1 MALEKLGSYINLV
14 SGPFHPFGGAI
25 DIVVVQQQDGTFK
38 SSPWYVRFGKF
49 QGVLKSREKIV
60 DIAVNGEDVGF
71 HMYLDHKGEAFFLHD
86 ADTDEEGEGSGGDFA
101 TSPESSGDEREDR
114 VEMSEKS
121 QLHEEQTI
129 NVHGSESSQL
139 NKDQN
144 IEIREQL
151 DKGENGQSSECQI
164 VKKDDEEG
172 TGSVQLNEGQIIK
185 RTASRRMTILQLMF
199 GRRSRKN
206 NSGAG
211 VERVNSLERAEIAAD
226 LLEMKW
232 STNLSMR
239 DRKGLESISG
249 TFGGQ
254 DENSVDQESANVTVG
269 DQELKIQSSKADL
282 HEGMLAENE
291 VDVGVVELNS
301 TDVGDQEEL
310 LLKSDEMVN
319 IRVMEEEVKVQHF
332 EAGNADLDQ
341 HENLLAEGEKVELKV
356 VESGSDNL
364 GCQDENLAINSEST
378 NLGLVKEVVEV
389 QLSEVGGVDVDLHQ
403 STLVDNEMV
412 NLRVVESDSCTLGV
426 QDNNS
431 VKTANSVSARA
442 VEQMVEA
449 PSSESGCAYLDLH
462 DSLPTV
468 SGESDASDGLGSL
481 DVPSSHNSTNY
492 EVYEREIDFGGED
505 QNFVGNLLEETVH
518 VFPEHIEV
526 EEETAGAS
534 NTDHDSHE
542 RSLTTAE
549 EKANVFSDCTDAVSV
564 HEGKKDAV
572 GNGTREINQVVAID
586 SFEINKQEQDDIPGK
601 NNVLD
606 SHVPEANSRL
616 ASVNSY
622 SVNLLEPDLTAI
634 SIEKSIDTTLDE
646 VEVPS
651 QDILSETI
659 EPALDE
665 QQQEENFQVPELEIE
680 DHPVKSSKL
689 ELSSETLDFGKGGNN
704 TKHGFLSEGSICK
717 TPRRVSLLTNE
728 LESTSLLTSPNSN
741 GPKDGKSIY
750 GVSVSENS
758 EELQF
763 DFSDGEGEA
772 DNENEVATTNVA
784 TVSTN
789 EKETPESEIEE
800 ADALDSE
807 SHFETSPISIP
818 GPSNTRNESMTRS
831 LPNIQFDKIELIE
844 RLSCSLEMGEVKN
857 EKDSL
862 PTVLKGDDQSTSNL
876 SQINTESGKI
886 HDGSVPDAPDE
897 KSATLSH
904 LIELS
909 LCKHMLS
916 EGMGEEAARQAFDSQ
931 KLTLEKFHELGPLN
945 LIKNDKLV
953 VRIGSHY
960 FPYEAAAPVVLGMAS
975 FGEPA
980 KELLNLKG
988 MIRVEQVDPTKSIVR
1003 AAGSWR
1009 LWPFGFKRS
1018 KTISTYTV
1026 TRDGLDSN
1034 LEVCEGVNAKSG
1046 RKKVRSLVPSTEE
1059 IASLH
1064 LKEGRNVVTFTFS
1077 TPVLGKQQVDARI
1090 FLWKWNTRI
1099 VISDVDGTI
1108 TRSDVLGQFMPL
1120 VGVDWSQTGVA
1131 HLFSAI
1137 KDNGYQLLFLS
1148 ARAIS
1153 QAHLTR
1159 QFLFNLKQDGKALPD
1174 GPVVISPDGLFPSL
1188 YREVIR
1194 RAPHEFKISC
1204 LEAIKALFPADCNPF
1219 YAGFGNRDTDE
1230 ISYLK
1235 VGVPMGKIFIINPK
1249 GEVAVHRRVDT
1260 KSYSSLHALVHGMF
1274 PPYSTLEQE
1283 GFNDVNFWRLP
1294 LPSIDL

>member
-1 MALEKLGSYINLV
+1 MALVKLGSYINLV

-49 QGVLKSREKIV
+49 QGVLKSKEKIV
-60 DIAVNGEDVGF
+60 DISVNGEDVGF

-101 TSPESSGDEREDR
+101 MSPESSGDEREDK
-114 VEMSEKS
+114 VEKSEKS

-129 NVHGSESSQL
+129 NVQGSESNQL
-139 NKDQN
+139 NKDQI
-144 IEIREQL
+144 IEIGEKL
-151 DKGENGQSSECQI
+151 DKDETGQSNEGQI
-164 VKKDDEEG
+164 VKQEDERTE
-172 TGSVQLNEGQIIK
+172 SVQLNEGQIIK

-239 DRKGLESISG
+239 DRKVLESISG
-249 TFGGQ
+249 TSGGQ
-254 DENSVDQESANVTVG
+254 DEYSVDREVVNVRVG
-269 DQELKIQSSKADL
+269 DQNLKIQSSEAGSACPDL
-282 HEGMLAENE
+282 NEGTLAENG
-291 VDVGVVELNS
+291 VDVGVVEFNS
-301 TDVGDQEEL
+301 ANVGDQEEIL
-310 LLKSDEMVN
+310 VKSDETVN
-319 IRVMEEEVKVQHF
+319 IRVMEEEEEEVKVQQI
-332 EAGNADLDQ
+332 EAGNADVDQ
-341 HENLLAEGEKVELKV
+341 HEILLAEGEKVELKV
-356 VESGSDNL
+356 VESGSENL
-364 GCQDENLAINSEST
+364 RGQDENLAKSGEST
-378 NLGLVKEVVEV
+378 NLVLDEELVEL
-389 QLSEVGGVDVDLHQ
+389 QLSEVGSVGVDLHR
-403 STLVDNEMV
+403 SAVVENEMV
-412 NLRVVESDSCTLGV
+412 NLRVVESDSCTSGV
-426 QDNNS
+426 QDDNS
-431 VKTANSVSARA
+431 VNTAESVNAMA
-442 VEQMVEA
+442 AEQVVEV
-449 PSSESGCAYLDLH
+449 PSSEAGCADLDLH
-462 DSLPTV
+462 DSLPAV

-481 DVPSSHNSTNY
+481 HVHNSPNY
-492 EVYEREIDFGGED
+492 EMYEREIDFGAED
-505 QNFVGNLLEETVH
+505 RNLLQETVK
-518 VFPEHIEV
+518 VFPQNVDLEDI
-526 EEETAGAS
+526 AGAS

-542 RSLTTAE
+542 RSLTTSE
-549 EKANVFSDCTDAVSV
+549 EKTNEFSDCTDAVSV
-564 HEGKKDAV
+564 HEGKEDAV
-572 GNGTREINQVVAID
+572 ENGIREIDQVVAVD
-586 SFEINKQEQDDIPGK
+586 SLEINKQEQDDIPGK

-606 SHVPEANSRL
+606 SHAPEANSRL
-616 ASVNSY
+616 ASANSY
-622 SVNLLEPDLTAI
+622 SIDLLEPDLTTI
-634 SIEKSIDTTLDE
+634 SIEKSIDTTVDKSE
-646 VEVPS
+646 VSS
-651 QDILSETI
+651 QDVPPETV
-659 EPALDE
+659 ELTSDE
-665 QQQEENFQVPELEIE
+665 QQQEEKFRVPKLEIA
-680 DHPVKSSKL
+680 DHPVKSSIL
-689 ELSSETLDFGKGGNN
+689 ELSSEILDFSKGGNSTN
-704 TKHGFLSEGSICK
+704 HGLHSEGSICK
-717 TPRRVSLLTNE
+717 TQRRVSLLTNE
-728 LESTSLLTSPNSN
+728 LESTSLLTSSNSN
-741 GPKDGKSIY
+741 GPKDGNSTY
-750 GVSVSENS
+750 VSNSENS
-758 EELQF
+758 DELQF

-772 DNENEVATTNVA
+772 DCENVVAATKVI

-807 SHFETSPISIP
+807 SHYETSPISIP
-818 GPSNTRNESMTRS
+818 GTSNTRNESMTRS

-844 RLSCSLEMGEVKN
+844 RLSCSLETGEVKN

-862 PTVLKGDDQSTSNL
+862 STVLKGDDQSSSNL
-876 SQINTESGKI
+876 SHINSEPGKN

-897 KSATLSH
+897 KYATFSP

-931 KLTLEKFHELGPLN
+931 KLTLEKFRELGPLN

-975 FGEPA
+975 FGEQA

-988 MIRVEQVDPTKSIVR
+988 MIRVEQIDPTKSIVR
-1003 AAGSWR
+1003 AVGSWR

-1018 KTISTYTV
+1018 KTITTYSV
-1026 TRDGLDSN
+1026 TRDGLDNN
-1034 LEVCEGVNAKSG
+1034 LGECEGVNAKIG
-1046 RKKVRSLVPSTEE
+1046 RKKVRSLVPTSEE

-1090 FLWKWNTRI
+1090 FLWKWNARI

-1159 QFLFNLKQDGKALPD
+1159 QFLFNLKQDGKVLPD

-1294 LPSIDL
+1294 LPQIDL

>member
-60 DIAVNGEDVGF
+60 DISVNGEDVGF
-71 HMYLDHKGEAFFLHD
+71 HMYLDHKGEAFFLRD

-101 TSPESSGDEREDR
+101 MSPESSGDEREDK
-114 VEMSEKS
+114 VEKSEKS

-129 NVHGSESSQL
+129 NVQGSEINQL

-144 IEIREQL
+144 IEIGEQL
-151 DKGENGQSSECQI
+151 DKDETGQSNEGQI
-164 VKKDDEEG
+164 VKQEDERTE
-172 TGSVQLNEGQIIK
+172 SVQLNEGQIIK
-185 RTASRRMTILQLMF
+185 RTGSRRMTILQLMF

-239 DRKGLESISG
+239 DRKVLESISG
-249 TFGGQ
+249 TSGGQ
-254 DENSVDQESANVTVG
+254 YEYSVDREVANVRVG
-269 DQELKIQSSKADL
+269 DQDLKIQSSEAGSACLGL
-282 HEGMLAENE
+282 HEGTLAENG
-291 VDVGVVELNS
+291 VDVGLVEYNS
-301 TDVGDQEEL
+301 ANVGDQEEIL
-310 LLKSDEMVN
+310 VKSDETVN
-319 IRVMEEEVKVQHF
+319 IRVMEEEEEEVKVQQI
-332 EAGNADLDQ
+332 ETGNADVDQ
-341 HENLLAEGEKVELKV
+341 HEILLAEGEKVELKM
-356 VESGSDNL
+356 VESGSENL
-364 GCQDENLAINSEST
+364 GGQDENLAKNGEST
-378 NLGLVKEVVEV
+378 NLVLDEEVVEL
-389 QLSEVGGVDVDLHQ
+389 QLSEVGSVGVDLHR
-403 STLVDNEMV
+403 SAVVENEMV
-412 NLRVVESDSCTLGV
+412 NLRVVESDSCTSGV
-426 QDNNS
+426 QDDNFVNTAKS
-431 VKTANSVSARA
+431 VNAMA
-442 VEQMVEA
+442 VEHVVEV
-449 PSSESGCAYLDLH
+449 PSSEAGCADLDLH
-462 DSLPTV
+462 DSLPAL
-468 SGESDASDGLGSL
+468 SGESDGLGSL
-481 DVPSSHNSTNY
+481 HVPSSHNSTNY
-492 EVYEREIDFGGED
+492 EMYEREIECGGED
-505 QNFVGNLLEETVH
+505 QNFVGNLLQERVE
-518 VFPEHIEV
+518 VFPQNEEV
-526 EEETAGAS
+526 EDIAGAS
-534 NTDHDSHE
+534 STDHDSHE
-542 RSLTTAE
+542 RSLTTSE
-549 EKANVFSDCTDAVSV
+549 EKANELSDCTDAVSV
-564 HEGKKDAV
+564 HERKEDAV
-572 GNGTREINQVVAID
+572 ENGLREIDQVVAVD
-586 SFEINKQEQDDIPGK
+586 SLEINKQEQDDIP
-601 NNVLD
+601 
-606 SHVPEANSRL
+606 EANSRL
-616 ASVNSY
+616 ASANSY
-622 SVNLLEPDLTAI
+622 SIDLLEPDLTTI
-634 SIEKSIDTTLDE
+634 SIEKSIDTIVDKSE
-646 VEVPS
+646 VSS
-651 QDILSETI
+651 QDVPPETA
-659 EPALDE
+659 ELTSDE
-665 QQQEENFQVPELEIE
+665 QQQEEKFRVPKLEIA
-680 DHPVKSSKL
+680 DHPVKLSNL
-689 ELSSETLDFGKGGNN
+689 ELSSEILDFSKGGNSTN
-704 TKHGFLSEGSICK
+704 HGLHSEGSICK
-717 TPRRVSLLTNE
+717 TQRRVSLLTNE
-728 LESTSLLTSPNSN
+728 LESTSLLTSSNSN
-741 GPKDGKSIY
+741 GLKDGKSTY
-750 GVSVSENS
+750 VSNSENS
-758 EELQF
+758 DELQF

-772 DNENEVATTNVA
+772 DCENEVATTKVI

-800 ADALDSE
+800 DDALDSE
-807 SHFETSPISIP
+807 SHYETSPISIP
-818 GPSNTRNESMTRS
+818 GTSNTRNESMTRS

-844 RLSCSLEMGEVKN
+844 RLSCSLETGEVKN

-862 PTVLKGDDQSTSNL
+862 STALKGDDQSSSNL
-876 SQINTESGKI
+876 SHINSEPGKI

-897 KSATLSH
+897 KSATFSP

-931 KLTLEKFHELGPLN
+931 QLTLEKFRELGPLN

-975 FGEPA
+975 FGEQA

-988 MIRVEQVDPTKSIVR
+988 MIRVEQIDPTKSIVR

-1018 KTISTYTV
+1018 KTITTYSV
-1026 TRDGLDSN
+1026 TRDGLDNN
-1034 LEVCEGVNAKSG
+1034 LEECEGVNANIG
-1046 RKKVRSLVPSTEE
+1046 RKKVRSLVPTSEE
-1059 IASLH
+1059 IASIH

-1159 QFLFNLKQDGKALPD
+1159 QFLFNLKQDGKVLPD

-1294 LPSIDL
+1294 LPQIDL